1 MLDTSK
7 VMLFANLFDLLD
19 GNNADLILE
28 TNEALTVDLAVVK
41 GVCGR
46 IDKRRDW
53 TGEGSSALGPTAET
67 RAELA
72 STLT

>member
-1 MLDTSK
+1 
-7 VMLFANLFDLLD
+7 MLFVKLFDLLD
-19 GNNADLILE
+19 RNNVDLILE
-28 TNEALTVDLAVVK
+28 TNEALTVDSAVVK

-53 TGEGSSALGPTAET
+53 TGEGSSAFGPTAET